1 MRKALKASSD
11 YEMTFNAKMNL
22 ARLGEGSQKDNK
34 KTLAQLLKMA
44 KDDKN
49 KEYLDQIYFT
59 LGQIYIYEKDTSSAI
74 SMFSLS
80 TKNSLKTIHR
90 RQYRSCL

>member
-1 MRKALKASSD
+1 MQKVLRASSD
-11 YEMTFNAKMNL
+11 YEMTFNAKMTL

-34 KTLAQLLKMA
+34 KTLAQLLKMV

-59 LGQIYIYEKDTSSAI
+59 LVKFICMIKIQVQP
-74 SMFSLS
+74 FL
-80 TKNSLKTIHR
+80 
-90 RQYRSCL
+90 CLVFQQRTV